1 MNKHQ
6 VTGRTDQAKGKVKE
20 VTGKVTGNER
30 MEAEGTVQKL
40 GGKTE
45 AAYGDLKN
53 DIKKTVK

>member
-1 MNKHQ
+1 MNRNQ
-6 VTGRTDQAKGKVKE
+6 VTGRTDQAKGKIKE
-20 VTGKVTGNER
+20 VTGKVTGNKR
-30 MEAEGTVQKL
+30 MESEGTVQKL